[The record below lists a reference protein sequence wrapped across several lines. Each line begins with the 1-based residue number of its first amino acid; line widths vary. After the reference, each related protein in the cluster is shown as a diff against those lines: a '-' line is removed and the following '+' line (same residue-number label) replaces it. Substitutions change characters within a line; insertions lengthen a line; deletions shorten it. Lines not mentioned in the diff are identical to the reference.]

1 MARWILLWAICL
13 LLVPPPASSRMNTCG
28 PITRSYGDSLR
39 LGSIT
44 SAGRHALGTFRNASA
59 MTHRNARF
67 RVWEERHEAKDSAS
81 SACRKHD
88 YGFRLP
94 SLVEREETVVLS
106 IHLGHDT
113 HLVLGIGG
121 EIQCILELERY
132 FGKRYYMIM
141 GYGNPMHSPANRG
154 YREEWLQALRVLR
167 DRCECAGRSKC
178 PTEMDYAVVVDA
190 PGMLDMPDLVEQ
202 IFKVK
207 EWRYIHHH
215 DGHALFGHIAS
226 PFSRSLVVSYDGGG
240 EDGVYVAYYGEGN
253 NIHRIGRLDANFANA
268 YHSLTLLMTEIYP
281 EGKTVLKWLCERL
294 ETEPKTPWFPYRVA
308 RPSYNLLADAGKVMG
323 YAAFSRSVRNPR
335 VQRGVAKLMSKM
347 LGGASFDPAARN
359 ESFSWK
365 GFVPRELV
373 ELACE
378 SLQNQH
384 DIAAELQRQWE
395 ERSRSLIQDLLERLT
410 PHHKANQ
417 YIHDWLENTS
427 EYNDVGVYIPP
438 APSDCGVAV
447 GGMYS
452 VTPPA
457 HPQKLQYLGFR
468 LWDEDTLE
476 VEAKKRGAQQLQ
488 ALGGVSYLAEL
499 LAGGP
504 AWSKDQNRTE
514 KPVIAVVR
522 GRQEFGPRALGHRS
536 LLAIPDSVAMKERM
550 NRLKFRKWYRPIA
563 PMIAD
568 EALVQ
573 VFGSP
578 IKAPFMEKA
587 PKVREEIRQKF
598 PGMVHFDG
606 TARHQ
611 SVGASEEP
619 WIHQLLLAVGNL
631 TGLAALIN
639 TSFNTRGKPIVNTVR
654 ESLEMLDTLPDLDY
668 VLIEDYLFKA
678 PVAKLPMKHYDVDA
692 PARAILVDS

>member
-1 MARWILLWAICL
+1 
-13 LLVPPPASSRMNTCG
+13 
-28 PITRSYGDSLR
+28 
-39 LGSIT
+39 
-44 SAGRHALGTFRNASA
+44 
-59 MTHRNARF
+59 
-67 RVWEERHEAKDSAS
+67 
-81 SACRKHD
+81 
-88 YGFRLP
+88 
-94 SLVEREETVVLS
+94 
-106 IHLGHDT
+106 
-113 HLVLGIGG
+113 
-121 EIQCILELERY
+121 
-132 FGKRYYMIM
+132 
-141 GYGNPMHSPANRG
+141 
-154 YREEWLQALRVLR
+154 
-167 DRCECAGRSKC
+167 
-178 PTEMDYAVVVDA
+178 
-190 PGMLDMPDLVEQ
+190 
-202 IFKVK
+202 
-207 EWRYIHHH
+207 
-215 DGHALFGHIAS
+215 
-226 PFSRSLVVSYDGGG
+226 
-240 EDGVYVAYYGEGN
+240 
-253 NIHRIGRLDANFANA
+253 
-268 YHSLTLLMTEIYP
+268 MTEIYP

-294 ETEPKTPWFPYRVA
+294 ETEPKTPWFPYRV
-308 RPSYNLLADAGKVMG
+308 MG
-323 YAAFSRSVRNPR
+323 YAAFSRNLENPR

-365 GFVPRELV
+365 GFVPREPREEGVYDELV

-410 PHHKANQ
+410 PHHKVDGVVMMGGCALNVQANQ

-468 LWDEDTLE
+468 LWDEETLE
-476 VEAKKRGAQQLQ
+476 VEAKRRGAQELQ

-499 LAGGP
+499 LAG
-504 AWSKDQNRTE
+504 AQK
-514 KPVIAVVR
+514 
-522 GRQEFGPRALGHRS
+522 LGHRS

-573 VFGSP
+573 VFGRP

-587 PKVREEIRQKF
+587 PKVREDS
-598 PGMVHFDG
+598 MVHFDG

-611 SVGASEEP
+611 SVGASDEP
-619 WIHQLLLAVGNL
+619 WVHQLLLAVGNL

-678 PVAKLPMKHYDVDA
+678 PAVKLPMKHYDVDA